1 MQFVLLVPE
10 FAIRV
15 TESGS
20 PTVLRSYTLTCD
32 LGSLPTS
39 LDLTNP
45 SYQWLK
51 NDVVVDGEAG
61 NQLHFNSLS
70 LDDDNTVYRCQYMA
84 SSIYL
89 NNMLVLSSQ
98 QLQIDITSMYL
109 NVCNKSLE

>member
-1 MQFVLLVPE
+1 MLPFFIAVVLLVPE
-10 FAIRV
+10 IAVSV

-20 PTVLRSYTLTCD
+20 PTALRNYTLTCEV
-32 LGSLPTS
+32 GPLPIS

-70 LDDDNTVYRCQYMA
+70 LDEDNAVYRCQYMA
-84 SSIYL
+84 SSMYL
-89 NNMLVLSSQ
+89 NNSMLNLTSP
-98 QLQIDITSMYL
+98 QLQIHITS
-109 NVCNKSLE
+109 K